1 MGACRLLGI
10 ILIAAAASLAASA
23 SPGKS
28 LGSGGKEVGLVLV
41 PVEQRPARPEDV
53 PFRRPPPRARERR
66 EVPDGH
72 KKYQRL
78 AHSVHVQSDIRYR
91 SVCSSAEAAL
101 PCTVSPKVTLVS
113 LLLCCCLSSSHVVN
127 VFRFLRMIPFL

>member
-1 MGACRLLGI
+1 MGVCPLLGI

-23 SPGKS
+23 SPGES

-41 PVEQRPARPEDV
+41 PVDQRPARPEDV
-53 PFRRPPPRARERR
+53 PFRARERR

-91 SVCSSAEAAL
+91 SGH
-101 PCTVSPKVTLVS
+101 LVKS
-113 LLLCCCLSSSHVVN
+113 VILGRVKL
-127 VFRFLRMIPFL
+127 

>member
-1 MGACRLLGI
+1 MQGVRWLLGAVA
-10 ILIAAAASLAASA
+10 LLALAGVAVA
-23 SPGKS
+23 SPSPRDVLRG
-28 LGSGGKEVGLVLV
+28 EVGLVLV
-41 PVEQRPARPEDV
+41 PVAGQRAARPQEAEVIPDS
-53 PFRRPPPRARERR
+53 PDSAESARRKRAVR
-66 EVPDGH
+66 DGH

-113 LLLCCCLSSSHVVN
+113 LLLCCWAFPL
-127 VFRFLRMIPFL
+127 IQ

>member
-1 MGACRLLGI
+1 MGACRLLR
-10 ILIAAAASLAASA
+10 ILLFAAASLAASA
-23 SPGKS
+23 SPGDS
-28 LGSGGKEVGLVLV
+28 LGSGGEVGLVLV

-53 PFRRPPPRARERR
+53 PFRRQPPPRARERR

-91 SVCSSAEAAL
+91 SGRTSSQ
-101 PCTVSPKVTLVS
+101 PTLKN
-113 LLLCCCLSSSHVVN
+113 L
-127 VFRFLRMIPFL
+127 

>member
-23 SPGKS
+23 SPGDS

-41 PVEQRPARPEDV
+41 PVDQRPARPEDV
-53 PFRRPPPRARERR
+53 PFRARERR

-91 SVCSSAEAAL
+91 SGH
-101 PCTVSPKVTLVS
+101 LVKS
-113 LLLCCCLSSSHVVN
+113 VILG
-127 VFRFLRMIPFL
+127 

>member
-28 LGSGGKEVGLVLV
+28 LGSGGKAVGLVLV
-41 PVEQRPARPEDV
+41 PVEQRPAKPEDV
-53 PFRRPPPRARERR
+53 PFRARERR

-91 SVCSSAEAAL
+91 SGRTSS
-101 PCTVSPKVTLVS
+101 
-113 LLLCCCLSSSHVVN
+113 
-127 VFRFLRMIPFL
+127 

>member
-23 SPGKS
+23 SPGES

-41 PVEQRPARPEDV
+41 PVDQRPARPEDV
-53 PFRRPPPRARERR
+53 PFRARERR

-91 SVCSSAEAAL
+91 SGHR
-101 PCTVSPKVTLVS
+101 T
-113 LLLCCCLSSSHVVN
+113 SSHPT
-127 VFRFLRMIPFL
+127 L

>member
-1 MGACRLLGI
+1 M
-10 ILIAAAASLAASA
+10 IAAAASLAASA
-23 SPGKS
+23 SPGES

-41 PVEQRPARPEDV
+41 PVDQRPARPEDV
-53 PFRRPPPRARERR
+53 PFRARERR

-91 SVCSSAEAAL
+91 SGHPVKSVIL
-101 PCTVSPKVTLVS
+101 GRVKL
-113 LLLCCCLSSSHVVN
+113 
-127 VFRFLRMIPFL
+127 

>member
-1 MGACRLLGI
+1 MGAWRLLGI
-10 ILIAAAASLAASA
+10 LLFAAASLAASA
-23 SPGKS
+23 SPG
-28 LGSGGKEVGLVLV
+28 SGGGEVGLVLV

-53 PFRRPPPRARERR
+53 PFRRQPPPRARERR

-91 SVCSSAEAAL
+91 SGRPTSSQ
-101 PCTVSPKVTLVS
+101 PTLKN
-113 LLLCCCLSSSHVVN
+113 L
-127 VFRFLRMIPFL
+127 

>member
-1 MGACRLLGI
+1 MGAWRLLGI
-10 ILIAAAASLAASA
+10 LLFAAASLAASA
-23 SPGKS
+23 SPGDS
-28 LGSGGKEVGLVLV
+28 LGSGSEVGLVLV

-53 PFRRPPPRARERR
+53 PFRYSPPRARERR

-91 SVCSSAEAAL
+91 SGRTSSQ
-101 PCTVSPKVTLVS
+101 PTL
-113 LLLCCCLSSSHVVN
+113 
-127 VFRFLRMIPFL
+127 